1 MTIGQYRA
9 ATILFL
15 GFLIFLNSG
24 CSFWQNRVELKA
36 VVIETVPDANDNAPV
51 AVDIVAVSDSALI
64 PTVQALTAAQW
75 FNAKSQLLRDAP
87 DGLRVWSLELVPGSR
102 FVANENP
109 LLGAQAEAIL
119 LFARYRSE
127 GEHRLRLDN
136 ADALHLLLM
145 TDEAVLAP

>member
-1 MTIGQYRA
+1 MAMGQRHVA
-9 ATILFL
+9 RLIFC

-24 CSFWQNRVELKA
+24 CSFWQNRVEFKA

-51 AVDIVAVSDSALI
+51 AVDIVAVSDRALI

-75 FNAKSQLLRDAP
+75 FNARSQLLRDAP

-109 LLGAQAEAIL
+109 LQGVQADAIL

-136 ADALHLLLM
+136 ANALHLLLM

>member
-1 MTIGQYRA
+1 MTIGQCRA
-9 ATILFL
+9 AKILFL
-15 GFLIFLNSG
+15 GFLIFLNNG
-24 CSFWQNRVELKA
+24 CSFWQNRVEFKA

-51 AVDIVAVSDSALI
+51 AVDIVAVSDSALT